1 MLAYVKQDG
10 LNITITP
17 GFTWDEETSLFKGE
31 VLYGDEVLTICITKD
46 RMQRSIN
53 AAFEANSS
61 IESLFLP
68 ETWIADAEHP
78 HDREVYLEND
88 EELGPEDE

>member
-1 MLAYVKQDG
+1 MLACVKQDG

-17 GFTWDEETSLFKGE
+17 GLTWDEETSLFKGE
-31 VLYGDEVLTICITKD
+31 VLYGDEILTICITKD

-53 AAFEANSS
+53 AAFEANGNL
-61 IESLFLP
+61 ESLFLP
-68 ETWIADAEHP
+68 ETWIVAAEHP

-88 EELGPEDE
+88 EELGPEEQ